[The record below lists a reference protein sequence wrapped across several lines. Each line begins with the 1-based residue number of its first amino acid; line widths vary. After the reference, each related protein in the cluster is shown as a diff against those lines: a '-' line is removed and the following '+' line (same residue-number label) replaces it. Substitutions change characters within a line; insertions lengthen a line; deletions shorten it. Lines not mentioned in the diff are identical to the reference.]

1 VKPRH
6 GSTLLDRMAAMPAG
20 IGIQMLPGGGAADR
34 ARADPSVYPEDF
46 RPDVETAEF
55 DGLLR

>member
-1 VKPRH
+1 
-6 GSTLLDRMAAMPAG
+6 MAAMPAG